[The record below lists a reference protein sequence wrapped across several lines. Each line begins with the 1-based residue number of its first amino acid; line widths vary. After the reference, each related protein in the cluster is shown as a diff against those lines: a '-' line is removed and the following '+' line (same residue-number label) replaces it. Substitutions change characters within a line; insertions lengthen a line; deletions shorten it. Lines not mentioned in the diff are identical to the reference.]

1 MKKLIKC
8 ICIFALI
15 FINVYI
21 HLFSFNKTF
30 IDILLITFTSIYC
43 LFSGKESFPYKEDTF
58 RYIFIYIFWNMNY
71 LAFIKHLSSLDS
83 LINTLLFKNVFID
96 ILAVLAISNIL
107 LLIIKQKRILNIIF
121 SCIFIIL
128 FIFLK
133 NYIFIYVSIFLIGN
147 ILKIKDLFSVRTNIF
162 KIIDYTSIGILI
174 IHKLLL
180 FLLIDS
186 KVISSNISDF
196 IGSIVLIYVI
206 GFTLSYYIKQFP
218 IIRNII

>member
-21 HLFSFNKTF
+21 HLFSFNKTL
-30 IDILLITFTSIYC
+30 IDILLITFNSIYC
-43 LFSGKESFPYKEDTF
+43 LFSGRESFPYKEDTF

-71 LAFIKHLSSLDS
+71 LVFIKHLSSLDS

-147 ILKIKDLFSVRTNIF
+147 ILKLKDLFSVRTNIF

-174 IHKLLL
+174 VHKLLL